1 MFMREAR
8 RSVGENFV
16 LQDEQSTCKKRN
28 RPNIEAAGEKKLS
41 FPRGD
46 VLALLSPKE
55 GDGDEGDAGDQEE
68 DLEEK
73 EPV

>member
-1 MFMREAR
+1 MREAR
-8 RSVGENFV
+8 RSVEENFV
-16 LQDEQSTCKKRN
+16 LQDEDGTCKKRN
-28 RPNIEAAGEKKLS
+28 RPNIEASGEKKLS

-55 GDGDEGDAGDQEE
+55 GDGDEGDAGDKEE